1 MQCAVCAEC
10 AVRRSHRAEC
20 ARQFRQAEAAQSL
33 IRSFGVRGSLRRAG
47 GRCDAGIPVGHLQ
60 TRVRPSPSG
69 SPVTPVTPVTP
80 AIFLPPF
87 PFSES
92 PVRACLLGKL
102 PTLLP
107 PAALLPAVLLCSC
120 PTLLLLL
127 LLPDH
132 HPPPSTAFYYFL
144 LTTSLTLSSLSL
156 SLSLSLPAGV
166 LILGRVSTTPPLQQ
180 PRSTSC
186 CPLGSSCSLSCRAVY
201 TSRTSS
207 RMPFRTRDEQLA
219 ARYFLFPPPPPCS
232 CCALLLSFLLHI
244 TCTRSAFEM
253 I

>member
-20 ARQFRQAEAAQSL
+20 ARQFRQAEATQSL
-33 IRSFGVRGSLRRAG
+33 IRSFGVRVSLRRAG
-47 GRCDAGIPVGHLQ
+47 GRCDAGIPVDHLQ

-69 SPVTPVTPVTP
+69 SPVTPVTP

-92 PVRACLLGKL
+92 PVRPCLLGKL
-102 PTLLP
+102 LYSLLP
-107 PAALLPAVLLCSC
+107 PSLLLFCCVPAQRCCYYCCC
-120 PTLLLLL
+120 PTII
-127 LLPDH
+127 H
-132 HPPPSTAFYYFL
+132 HPPPSTTFSSQPH
-144 LTTSLTLSSLSL
+144 SLSPPSLSL
-156 SLSLSLPAGV
+156 PLTLPAGV

-180 PRSTSC
+180 PRSTSR

-219 ARYFLFPPPPPCS
+219 ARYFLFPS
-232 CCALLLSFLLHI
+232 STLLLLRVASFFPLHI
-244 TCTRSAFEM
+244 TCTRPAFEM